1 MRESRYIQV
10 LLPLRLKWEPFYS
23 YSEEQL
29 PGSLAV
35 GDRVR
40 VEFGGKEYVAVVT
53 VVDVEEE
60 AGTVGYDR
68 IKPIIGLAEGLDA
81 ISKEE
86 INLWR
91 MVAEYYLCTP
101 GEVYKAAYPA
111 GKVEEEE
118 VKARINDRLQERIA
132 KLDEKIAKA
141 RREDTR
147 ERYIAQRDVL
157 LRQRP

>member
-86 INLWR
+86 INLW
-91 MVAEYYLCTP
+91 MQL
-101 GEVYKAAYPA
+101 K
-111 GKVEEEE
+111 K
-118 VKARINDRLQERIA
+118 
-132 KLDEKIAKA
+132 KLMIILNYILILRKLIIFLLLLKI
-141 RREDTR
+141 
-147 ERYIAQRDVL
+147 
-157 LRQRP
+157 